1 MKSIRSRTER
11 KRVVGLVI
19 AIALTVLWGPRL
31 GVAQPDDTDFVA
43 PETSINALMVALVDH
58 AAHEIW
64 EAGSKAT
71 LTGRD
76 WQTVEQHAI
85 QLVASGT
92 LISLGGTGRA
102 DKGWVMTPAWQAWA
116 RKLSDGGLAALAA
129 VGNADQEALH
139 AAGEDIVDT
148 CLGCHEAFK
157 PEVPTE
163 GIMHVPHYED

>member
-1 MKSIRSRTER
+1 MESRQSWIRR
-11 KRVVGLVI
+11 KRVIGLVA
-19 AIALTVLWGPRL
+19 AIALIVLCGSGL
-31 GVAQPDDTDFVA
+31 GVAQTDDTDFI
-43 PETSINALMVALVDH
+43 PLETSVNALMVALVDH

-85 QLVASGT
+85 QLVAAGT

-102 DKGWVMTPAWQAWA
+102 DKGWVMTPAWQEWS
-116 RKLSDGGLAALAA
+116 RKLTDGGLAALAA
-129 VGNADQEALH
+129 FENLDQRALYTT
-139 AAGEDIVDT
+139 GQNLVDT

-163 GIMHVPHYED
+163 GLMHVPHYED